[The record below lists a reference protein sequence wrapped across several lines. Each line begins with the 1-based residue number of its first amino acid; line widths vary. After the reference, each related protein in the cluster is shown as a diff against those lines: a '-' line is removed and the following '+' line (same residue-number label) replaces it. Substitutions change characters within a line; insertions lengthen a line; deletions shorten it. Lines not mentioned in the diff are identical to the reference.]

1 MTDRAAPD
9 ETDSKEDK
17 RCGQAACQQEER
29 VKKEMEVVIITGLSG
44 AGKTKAAD
52 WFEDKGYYCID
63 NMPPAL
69 IKNFIE
75 LALSGAKQVTKAAF
89 VVDVRGGLFF
99 HDLKNIVTALE
110 SDANVDFKILFVE
123 ASNEALIRR
132 YNETRRIHPLSTA
145 AISPEVINEEREQLA
160 ELRSHATYIV
170 DTSSLKV
177 AEFNAE
183 LDRLFAKGNANDSF
197 ILNFMSFGYKHGIPL
212 EADWV
217 LDVRFIP
224 NPYYVSS
231 LKNLTG
237 NNKKVAQYVLK
248 HDITKEF
255 INRLAEIIRRL
266 IPYYIKEGK
275 YSLTVALGCT
285 GGHHRSVA
293 VANEVYRIFAEE
305 GRRVTLEHRDL

>member
-1 MTDRAAPD
+1 
-9 ETDSKEDK
+9 
-17 RCGQAACQQEER
+17 
-29 VKKEMEVVIITGLSG
+29 MEVVIITGLSG

-69 IKNFIE
+69 IKNFID
-75 LALSGAKQVTKAAF
+75 LTLTGSKKVKKAAF
-89 VVDVRGGLFF
+89 VVDVRGGQFF
-99 HDLKNIVTALE
+99 GDLKASINGLE
-110 SDANVDFKILFVE
+110 GDPNVDFKILFVE
-123 ASNEALIRR
+123 ASDETLIRR

-145 AISPEVINEEREQLA
+145 AITKEVIEEERSQLA
-160 ELRSHATYIV
+160 ELRNHASYII

-183 LDRLFAKGNANDSF
+183 LNKLFTEEGDKSSF
-197 ILNFMSFGYKHGIPL
+197 VLNIMSFGYKHGIPI

-224 NPYYVSS
+224 NPYYVPS
-231 LKNLTG
+231 LKHLTG
-237 NNKKVAQYVLK
+237 NNKKVSQYVLRQ
-248 HDITKEF
+248 DISKEF
-255 INRLAEIIRRL
+255 VNRIQELIKRL
-266 IPYYIKEGK
+266 IPCYIKEGK
-275 YSLTVALGCT
+275 YSLTVAFGCT

-293 VANEVYRIFAEE
+293 IANEMHRIFTEE

>member
-1 MTDRAAPD
+1 
-9 ETDSKEDK
+9 
-17 RCGQAACQQEER
+17 
-29 VKKEMEVVIITGLSG
+29 MEVVIITGLSG

-69 IKNFIE
+69 IKNFID
-75 LALSGAKQVTKAAF
+75 LTLTGSKKVKKAAF
-89 VVDVRGGLFF
+89 VVDVRGGQFF
-99 HDLKNIVTALE
+99 GDLKASINGLE
-110 SDANVDFKILFVE
+110 GDPNVDFKILFVE
-123 ASNEALIRR
+123 ASDETLIRR

-145 AISPEVINEEREQLA
+145 AITKEVIEEERSQLA
-160 ELRSHATYIV
+160 ELRSHASYII

-183 LDRLFAKGNANDSF
+183 LNKLFTEEGDKSSF
-197 ILNFMSFGYKHGIPL
+197 VLNIMSFGYKHGIPI

-224 NPYYVSS
+224 NPYYVPS
-231 LKNLTG
+231 LKHLTG
-237 NNKKVAQYVLK
+237 NNKKVSQYVLRQ
-248 HDITKEF
+248 DISKEF
-255 INRLAEIIRRL
+255 VNRIQELLKRL
-266 IPYYIKEGK
+266 IPCYIKEGK
-275 YSLTVALGCT
+275 YSLTVAFGCT

-293 VANEVYRIFAEE
+293 IANEMHRIFTEE